1 MLKCSSWWGTLW
13 SGIQTTTCGPLCD
26 KSRGPETKPARNN
39 LKTSN
44 VTSELHQFLLTVPH
58 QEGLKKLW
66 WDRWS
71 FSNAGLRELLF
82 LFSWLLYS
90 RINDDYGGRVQLCLL
105 TCIRAHL
112 WRRPALESGPGTRFR
127 QTAVFMF
134 TVGFCR
140 NLHRPCCSLLEIPSQ
155 SLFWCVPHLERR
167 ILTKTSGEIQRNKL
181 NVKKNTHLCVCA
193 RSHSRPRT
201 STASA
206 VIIQTNPL
214 TDPSCC
220 SLNGVQSVFWA

>member
-1 MLKCSSWWGTLW
+1 M
-13 SGIQTTTCGPLCD
+13 
-26 KSRGPETKPARNN
+26 
-39 LKTSN
+39 
-44 VTSELHQFLLTVPH
+44 VPH

-66 WDRWS
+66 WDQWDGS
-71 FSNAGLRELLF
+71 FSNAGLKELLF

-90 RINDDYGGRVQLCLL
+90 RINDDYRGRVQLCLF
-105 TCIRAHL
+105 TRIRAHL
-112 WRRPALESGPGTRFR
+112 WSRPALESGPGTRSR

-140 NLHRPCCSLLEIPSQ
+140 NLHRPCCSLLEIRSQ
-155 SLFWCVPHLERR
+155 SKIWCVPRLERR

-181 NVKKNTHLCVCA
+181 NVKKNTPVCVLACVCVCVYVYA